1 MEEAFRQLSEVN
13 QYRIRPNLGRVM
25 SVTEKKDTA
34 EVLGRIREFSDRL
47 SSLFVGRKQVV
58 EDMVIAAIAQEPLLF
73 IGAPGTG
80 KSELVTQ
87 FRKMLYLEDEKYFEY
102 TLTKFTEP
110 SEILG
115 PLDLQ
120 RMRTGEFYRRTF
132 GKLPEAT
139 MVFLDEVFKSNSAI
153 LNTLLTILNE
163 KKFYQDGRPLSV
175 PLKILLAATNEIP
188 TISELDALKDR
199 FTLKVKINKVSEDQ
213 WDQLLQK
220 GISNDNSRFFKRTL
234 FTEQIAGL
242 DDFEHLHAHLQRSM
256 QEYADTGED
265 PFFSKSLYLEFKRL
279 IKTILHDFEINIS
292 DRKLIKLYKL
302 VRAKALF
309 ERGGGVERSDFRIL
323 IHLGNNSDEIDYL
336 QQRLLEILY

>member
-1 MEEAFRQLSEVN
+1 MAELVN
-13 QYRIRPNLGRVM
+13 QDVAEILRRV
-25 SVTEKKDTA
+25 
-34 EVLGRIREFSDRL
+34 REFSDRL
-47 SSLFVGRKQVV
+47 SSLFVGRRQVI

-73 IGAPGTG
+73 IGPPGTG

-87 FRKMLYLEDEKYFEY
+87 FRKLLSLDDQKYFEY

-115 PLDLQ
+115 PLDLKK
-120 RMRTGEFYRRTF
+120 MRTGEFYRRTS

-139 MVFLDEVFKSNSAI
+139 LVFLDEVFKSNSAI

-163 KKFYQDGRPLSV
+163 KKFYQDGRPLAV
-175 PLKILLAATNEIP
+175 PLKILFAATNEIP
-188 TISELDALKDR
+188 TVSELDALKDR

-220 GISNDNSRFFKRTL
+220 GIANDTSRFFKRNSFNDQIVTL
-234 FTEQIAGL
+234 E
-242 DDFEHLHAHLQRSM
+242 DFEILYNHLQRSM

-265 PFFSKSLYLEFKRL
+265 RFFGKSLYLEFKRL
-279 IKTILHDFEINIS
+279 IKTILHDFEVDIS

-309 ERGGGVERSDFRIL
+309 ERGGGVEREDFRIL
-323 IHLGNNSDEIDYL
+323 IHLGNHSDEIDYL
-336 QQRLLEILY
+336 QERMVEILT